1 MTHGIHIQSLSRYLS
16 ILLRNYYMLGLL
28 HCIESSQYV
37 SILIYRRL
45 RGDFTF
51 KDCMCVERRESGQKQ
66 IYDRASVQ
74 IIIAFGVWSS
84 TIVLATIDD
93 YGLGF
98 VG

>member
-1 MTHGIHIQSLSRYLS
+1 
-16 ILLRNYYMLGLL
+16 
-28 HCIESSQYV
+28 
-37 SILIYRRL
+37 
-45 RGDFTF
+45 
-51 KDCMCVERRESGQKQ
+51 MCVEGRESGQKQ

-74 IIIAFGVWSS
+74 IIIAYGVWSS